1 MWSGFGGVLVREGG
15 RLVSGWEEGVVRVPK
30 SGERDRGAAT
40 LWVLT
45 FTAIIWLAGVSAMAV
60 GGVRTA
66 RHRADAAADL
76 AALAA
81 AARVPEGG
89 VAACARARSIAAE
102 SAARIARCVVEDGTV
117 DVSVTLVLRVPLG
130 VGAVR
135 VGSRARA
142 GPVE

>member
-1 MWSGFGGVLVREGG
+1 MRVLKG
-15 RLVSGWEEGVVRVPK
+15 
-30 SGERDRGAAT
+30 GERDRGAAT

-45 FTAIIWLAGVSAMAV
+45 FTAIIWLVGVSAMAV
-60 GGVRTA
+60 GGVRAA
-66 RHRADAAADL
+66 RHHADAAADL

-81 AARVPEGG
+81 AARVPEGAA
-89 VAACARARSIAAE
+89 AACARARGIAAE
-102 SAARIARCVVEDGTV
+102 SGARVARCAVKDGTV
-117 DVSVTLVLRVPLG
+117 DVSVTLALRVPLG